1 MHGVDFG
8 QMSTQSPPG
17 PHLNTTNSFHIGRGL
32 DQCSVAG
39 LFPRVL
45 YTHRVHPIEYD
56 E

>member
-17 PHLNTTNSFHIGRGL
+17 PHLDAADRFHIGRGL
-32 DQCSVAG
+32 HQRSVAG

-45 YTHRVHPIEYD
+45 SNTTTV
-56 E
+56 